1 MLGALTGFVT
11 IGIVIGVGMLVAHV
25 GLFDLHAQRI
35 LARLAFYVGSPC
47 LMLLTISEAD
57 VRQMLSANLIAS
69 AAAVVVTATSWILL
83 ARLRWRMNVGET
95 TIGALSSA
103 YVNAG
108 NLGIPIAAYALGNA
122 ALVAPMLLVQLL
134 LLQPLALVV
143 LDRHT
148 RGGGGVRRVLHT
160 ASTNPLTIGSL
171 LGLLMA
177 ISGLRLPTMIHAP
190 IELLAE
196 LAVPAMLLGYGIA
209 LRLGPGLGAG
219 LGAQLWTTCLLKLAV
234 QPLVA
239 YAVAAFLL
247 GAQGMPLLA
256 IVVTAALPTAQN
268 IFVHAT
274 RYDTGT
280 GLARDT
286 ILITTLGSVPVILLA
301 VLLLS

>member
-11 IGIVIGVGMLVAHV
+11 IGVVIGVGILVAHL
-25 GLFDLHAQRI
+25 GLFDLRAQQV

-47 LMLLTISEAD
+47 LMALTIAEAD
-57 VRQMLSANLIAS
+57 VAKMLSANLIAS
-69 AAAVVVTATSWILL
+69 AGSVIVAGGTWIVL
-83 ARLRWRMNVGET
+83 ARLLFKSDAGET

-108 NLGIPIAAYALGNA
+108 NLGIPIAAYALGDA
-122 ALVAPMLLVQLL
+122 ALVAPTLLMQLIVI
-134 LLQPLALVV
+134 QPLAMVV

-148 RGGGGVRRVLHT
+148 RGGGGVRRVLVT
-160 ASTNPLTIGSL
+160 ATTNPLTIGSI

-177 ISGLRLPTMIHAP
+177 LTGVRLPTMIHAP
-190 IELLAE
+190 VELLAE

-219 LGAQLWTTCLLKLAV
+219 LGAKLWATCTLKLIV

-239 YAVAAFLL
+239 YVIAAGLL
-247 GAQGMPLLA
+247 GAQGVPLLA

-274 RYDTGT
+274 RYDVAT

-286 ILITTLGSVPVILLA
+286 ILLTTLGSVPVILLA

>member
-11 IGIVIGVGMLVAHV
+11 IGVVIGVGILVAHL
-25 GLFDLHAQRI
+25 GLFDLRAQQV
-35 LARLAFYVGSPC
+35 LSRLAFFVGSPC
-47 LMLLTISEAD
+47 LMALTISEAD
-57 VRQMLSANLIAS
+57 VAKMLSANLIAS
-69 AAAVVVTATSWILL
+69 AGSVVVAGGGWILL
-83 ARLRWRMNVGET
+83 ARLLFKSDAGET

-108 NLGIPIAAYALGNA
+108 NLGIPIAAYALGDA
-122 ALVAPMLLVQLL
+122 ALVAPTLLMQLIVI
-134 LLQPLALVV
+134 QPLAMVV

-148 RGGGGVRRVLHT
+148 RGGGGVRRVLVT
-160 ASTNPLTIGSL
+160 ATTNPLTIGSL
-171 LGLLMA
+171 IGLLMA
-177 ISGLRLPTMIHAP
+177 LTGLRLPTMIHAP
-190 IELLAE
+190 VELLAE

-219 LGAQLWTTCLLKLAV
+219 IGAKLWATCTLKLVV
-234 QPLVA
+234 QPVVA
-239 YAVAAFLL
+239 WAIAAGLL
-247 GAQGMPLLA
+247 GAQGVPLLA

-274 RYDTGT
+274 RYDVAT

-286 ILITTLGSVPVILLA
+286 ILLTTLGSVPVILLA